1 MYVVK
6 TKWRIRKKGEK
17 KEKRKHIFRTNIV
30 VTQAKEGNLQTFLL
44 SAGTVGRRSSFS
56 ERADCEAEHEG
67 AYVLA
72 YKKQKAHQY
81 SKRDLTK
88 LTYRKAKV

>member
-1 MYVVK
+1 M
-6 TKWRIRKKGEK
+6 EK
-17 KEKRKHIFRTNIV
+17 KKKANTFSEPIFL
-30 VTQAKEGNLQTFLL
+30 TQAKEGNLQSFLL

-56 ERADCEAEHEG
+56 ERADCEAEREG

-81 SKRDLTK
+81 SKRDFTK
-88 LTYRKAKV
+88 LTY